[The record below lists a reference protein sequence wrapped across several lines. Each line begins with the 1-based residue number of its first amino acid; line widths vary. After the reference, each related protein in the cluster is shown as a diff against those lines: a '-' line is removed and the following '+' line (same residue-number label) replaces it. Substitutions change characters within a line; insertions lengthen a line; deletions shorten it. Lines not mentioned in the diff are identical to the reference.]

1 MIFHVVKQIPVKYR
15 IYFILPLYI
24 FYRNDIQPW
33 YILKNL
39 NESSTACSLRS
50 LSIIYAQHSRLMG
63 FHARALLR
71 TGALNFTLDTPP
83 FVRDVLKL
91 LQSPSLI
98 AVYYKMCFRLLVA
111 ALLVAFPAVLSQGLY
126 PTERPGI
133 GSCPVLSSNSEV
145 FGNRTSFSNLGLL
158 PTMFIRSDGT
168 SPLILR
174 IRRVHLLCEAIG
186 LYRNTASSASYLVEY
201 EVPGV
206 STPRLAQVSVDC
218 IADSFNPSENYSFFP
233 APQPGSSQMI
243 DLNTARNS
251 LGTLVTDSAQIV
263 SNFTTES
270 AFTCGRC
277 GPQGGIFAD
286 QATRCVCK

>member
-1 MIFHVVKQIPVKYR
+1 
-15 IYFILPLYI
+15 
-24 FYRNDIQPW
+24 
-33 YILKNL
+33 
-39 NESSTACSLRS
+39 
-50 LSIIYAQHSRLMG
+50 
-63 FHARALLR
+63 
-71 TGALNFTLDTPP
+71 
-83 FVRDVLKL
+83 
-91 LQSPSLI
+91 
-98 AVYYKMCFRLLVA
+98 MCFRLLVA
-111 ALLVAFPAVLSQGLY
+111 AVLVAFPAVLSQGLY
-126 PTERPGI
+126 TMQRSNT

-145 FGNRTSFSNLGLL
+145 FGNRTAFSNQGLL
-158 PTMFIRSDGT
+158 PTLFIINDGS
-168 SPLILR
+168 SPLNLR

-201 EVPGV
+201 EVSGV

-218 IADSFNPSENYSFFP
+218 IADSFNPSVNYSFFP
-233 APQPGSSQMI
+233 APQPGSNQTI

-251 LGTLVTDSAQIV
+251 LGKLVTDRAQIV